1 MKPAQTIGAAVAAS
15 ATVLGIVLLGAAVT
29 GHDVGMFT
37 RDATTLAPL
46 LPFYA
51 GSVSVLNAVAW
62 GAVATLSLFVARYG
76 PAPLRRPL
84 RLLAAL
90 TVVLLLDD
98 TLMLHEEVGPSV
110 GIPEPAFY
118 GMYALTAAT
127 LTWTMGPHLRT
138 GAGAA
143 FLLGAASLA
152 LSVLV
157 DVDPGGITGATFLR
171 EDGPKLLGAFVWVT
185 VPLLVW
191 QAGSSCE
198 GGGAAG
204 EVPAVRSPARA
215 ADDRV
220 RSGA

>member
-1 MKPAQTIGAAVAAS
+1 MKPVQLIGAAVAA
-15 ATVLGIVLLGAAVT
+15 AAAVLGLVLLGAAVT

-37 RDATTLAPL
+37 RDATTLAPR

-51 GSVSVLNAVAW
+51 GSVSVLNGVAW
-62 GAVATLSLFVARYG
+62 GAVAALSLFVAHYG

-90 TVVLLLDD
+90 TVALLVDD
-98 TLMLHEEVGPSV
+98 TLMLHEEVGPSL

-118 GMYALTAAT
+118 GIYALTAAT
-127 LTWTMGPHLRT
+127 LTWSMRPHLGT

-143 FLLGAASLA
+143 FLLGATSLA

-157 DVDPGGITGATFLR
+157 DIDPGGITGATFLR
-171 EDGPKLLGAFVWVT
+171 EDGPKLLGAFLWVT
-185 VPLLVW
+185 VPLLAW
-191 QAGSSCE
+191 HAGDPGD
-198 GGGAAG
+198 GGSAAGAA
-204 EVPAVRSPARA
+204 PAVRPRDRA

-220 RSGA
+220 ASGA